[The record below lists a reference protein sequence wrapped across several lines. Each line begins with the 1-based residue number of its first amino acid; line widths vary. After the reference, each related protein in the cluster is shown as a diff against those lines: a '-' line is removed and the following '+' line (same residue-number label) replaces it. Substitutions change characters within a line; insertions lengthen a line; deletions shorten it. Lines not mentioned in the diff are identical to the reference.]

1 MSKIILASASPRRG
15 ELLNRLGFDF
25 TIVPSKIDE
34 DRFQGLAPAEM
45 VEKLAANKARKVA
58 VLVEDTVVIAA
69 DTVVVLNDEVLGK
82 PADEKEA
89 CAMLNKLQGEKHAV
103 YTGIALYRT
112 DDDKL
117 LLDYDRTDVY
127 MSSMTEQEI
136 LSYVKTGEPMDKAG
150 SYGIQG
156 LGSIFIERIDGS
168 YFTVMGLPVH
178 KLALMLKEFGIA
190 VI

>member
-15 ELLNRLGFDF
+15 ELLNRLGFNF

-45 VEKLAANKARKVA
+45 VEKLAVNKARKVA
-58 VLVEDTVVIAA
+58 SLVEDTVVIAA
-69 DTVVVLNDEVLGK
+69 DTVVVLDGEVLGK

-89 CAMLNKLQGEKHAV
+89 CDMLNRLQGEKHAV
-103 YTGIALYRT
+103 YTGIALCRT

-117 LLDYDRTDVY
+117 LLDHDITDVY
-127 MSSMTEQEI
+127 MSNMSEEEI
-136 LSYVKTGEPMDKAG
+136 VSYVKTGEPMDKAG

-156 LGSIFIERIDGS
+156 LGGIFVERINGS